1 MDGGRPLLGV
11 VGAGTMGGGI
21 AQVAAVAGFPVVVV
35 DVAHDVLHR
44 CRARIAEALGR
55 RVVDGRLTQA
65 DADAA
70 LRRLRWTT
78 ELDDLGDAAVVIEAV
93 PEDLAAKREVFRRL
107 DARCPASV
115 VLASNTS
122 SLPIT
127 RIAAAT
133 QHPERVVGLHF
144 FNPVPA
150 MALVEVVQ
158 GERTADATVRAAV
171 DLVRALGKQPVRVRD
186 APGFLVNR
194 VARPFYT
201 EAFRVLGDGLAPVDV
216 IDRVMRDAGGFRMG
230 PFELLDLIG
239 LDVNLAVSL
248 SIYEAFFHDPRYRPH
263 PIQQRMVDAGL
274 LGRKVGRGFYDYG
287 ARATAAS
294 GGAAGGEGTPRGTV
308 PAPDLAG
315 SPRAVDRAEG
325 PGGPVVVLGESAL
338 AAEVTAAA
346 RAAGLPVT
354 ARPSATGRWR
364 ATTVVDASLDRPG
377 EKSARLAAIEP
388 RLAPDAVIVTLTLTA
403 STTEAARWCRRPER
417 VVGVAT
423 LPPLADR
430 PLVEVQAG
438 LRTARHAVQRAVGF
452 WTALGK
458 RVAVVGD
465 GVAGVFPRIQALLC
479 HEALCAVADG
489 VAAPA
494 DVDTAMRLG
503 MNYPQ
508 GPVERAEAVGLEV
521 VLAVVDALFA
531 EHGDPRYRATPWLRR
546 LVAAGCRR
554 VPPGPAPLAIG
565 GETRA

>member
-1 MDGGRPLLGV
+1 MDSRPLIGV

-21 AQVAAVAGFPVVVV
+21 AQVAATAGYSVVVA
-35 DVAHDVLHR
+35 DVAEDVLQR

-55 RVVDGRLTQA
+55 RVADGRLTPA
-65 DADAA
+65 DADAI
-70 LRRLRWTT
+70 LGRLRWVT
-78 ELDDLGDAAVVIEAV
+78 ELADLHGAAVVIEAV
-93 PEDLAAKREVFRRL
+93 PEDLATKREVFRRL
-107 DARCPASV
+107 DALHPPSV

-158 GERTADATVRAAV
+158 GERTAEGTVRAAV
-171 DLVRALGKQPVRVRD
+171 DLVRALGKQPVPVRD

-201 EAFRVLGDGLAPVDV
+201 EAFRVLADGLAPVDV
-216 IDRVMRDAGGFRMG
+216 VDRVMRDAGGFRMG

-239 LDVNLAVSL
+239 LDVNLAVSR
-248 SIYEAFFHDPRYRPH
+248 SIYDAFFHDPRYRPH
-263 PIQQRMVDAGL
+263 PIQERMVDAGL
-274 LGRKVGRGFYDYG
+274 LGRKVGRGFYDYS
-287 ARATAAS
+287 ARAATVS
-294 GGAAGGEGTPRGTV
+294 DLAAGRQTAGTP
-308 PAPDLAG
+308 PAPELREIPNAAG
-315 SPRAVDRAEG
+315 RQEG
-325 PGGPVVVLGESAL
+325 PGGPVVVVGESAL
-338 AAEVTAAA
+338 ATEVAAAA
-346 RAAGLPVT
+346 RAAGLAVT
-354 ARPSATGRWR
+354 ARPSTTGRWR
-364 ATTVVDASLDRPG
+364 ATTVVDASLDRPE
-377 EKSARLAAIEP
+377 EKAARLAAIER
-388 RLAPDAVIVTLTLTA
+388 RLAPHAVILTLTLT
-403 STTEAARWCRRPER
+403 SSVTEAARRCKRPER

-438 LRTARHAVQRAVGF
+438 LRTARQALERAVAF

-465 GVAGVFPRIQALLC
+465 GVAGIFPRIQALLC
-479 HEALCAVADG
+479 HEALCAVAEG

-508 GPVERAEAVGLEV
+508 GPVERAETVGLDV
-521 VLAVVDALFA
+521 VLAIVDALCA
-531 EHGDPRYRATPWLRR
+531 DQGDPRYRATPWLRR
-546 LVAAGCRR
+546 LVAAGCQR
-554 VPPGPAPLAIG
+554 VPAGPTPPSPG
-565 GETRA
+565 GETHA

>member
-1 MDGGRPLLGV
+1 MDSRPLIGV

-21 AQVAAVAGFPVVVV
+21 AQVAAMAGFPVVVA
-35 DVAHDVLHR
+35 DVADDVLHR

-55 RVVDGRLTQA
+55 RVADGRLTPA
-65 DADAA
+65 DADAT
-70 LRRLRWTT
+70 LGRLRWVT
-78 ELDDLGDAAVVIEAV
+78 ELADLQGAAVVIEAV
-93 PEDLAAKREVFRRL
+93 PEDLATKREVFRRL
-107 DARCPASV
+107 DALHPPSV

-158 GERTADATVRAAV
+158 GERTAEATVRAAV

-201 EAFRVLGDGLAPVDV
+201 EAFRVLADGLAPVAV
-216 IDRVMRDAGGFRMG
+216 VDRVMREAGGFRMG

-239 LDVNLAVSL
+239 LDVNLAVSR
-248 SIYEAFFHDPRYRPH
+248 SIYDAFFHDPRYRPH

-274 LGRKVGRGFYDYG
+274 LGRKVGRGFYDYS
-287 ARATAAS
+287 ARATTAS
-294 GGAAGGEGTPRGTV
+294 DVAAGRQTAGTPPALELRGTANAAGR
-308 PAPDLAG
+308 PA
-315 SPRAVDRAEG
+315 G
-325 PGGPVVVLGESAL
+325 PGGPVVVVGENTL
-338 AAEVTAAA
+338 AAEVTAAV
-346 RAAGLPVT
+346 RAAGLAVT
-354 ARPSATGRWR
+354 ARPSTTGRWR
-364 ATTVVDASLDRPG
+364 ATTVVDASLARPE
-377 EKSARLAAIEP
+377 EKSARLAAIER
-388 RLAPDAVIVTLTLTA
+388 RLAPDAVILTLTLTGA
-403 STTEAARWCRRPER
+403 VTEAARRCRRPER

-438 LRTARHAVQRAVGF
+438 LRTAHQALERAVAF

-465 GVAGVFPRIQALLC
+465 GVAGIFPRIQALLC
-479 HEALCAVADG
+479 HEALCAVAEG
-489 VAAPA
+489 IAAPA

-508 GPVERAEAVGLEV
+508 GPVERAETVGLDV
-521 VLAVVDALFA
+521 VLAIVDALFA
-531 EHGDPRYRATPWLRR
+531 DQGDPRYRATPWLRR

-554 VPPGPAPLAIG
+554 VPAGPTPAPPG
-565 GETRA
+565 GETHA